1 MKKTLKIVSLLLIL
15 AMVLSACGK
24 PKEEENKAFS
34 YSKPYADNGYWKD
47 LTASEYVKL
56 PDLKEMSLDKS
67 KIEEQIAMF
76 LAYYPDSKQVDD
88 RAVIDGDSVNIDYE
102 GKIDGVAFE
111 GGSTEGLGTTV
122 TLGVTNY
129 IDGFL
134 NQLVGHFPGEIFDIN
149 VTFPNPYPDEENN
162 KPELAGKD
170 AVFTIKINYIVEYE
184 LPEWNDEFVAAN
196 LYSLYGWQTAAE
208 AEENIRA
215 VIVEDYLLT
224 NSEFVKD
231 VPQEMIDYLTDL
243 RLNYYEGYAAASNI
257 EINSFLQY
265 YQIAESVEAF
275 RESYKKEAT
284 EGSKFNL
291 IYQAVA
297 GAEGYTVSDEEI
309 KQYFMD
315 MNGVEDYSEYETA
328 FGLPYIKAVI
338 MYEKMSN
345 KLVETALSNANKK

>member
-1 MKKTLKIVSLLLIL
+1 MKKTLKIIALLLVL
-15 AMVLSACGK
+15 AIALCACGK
-24 PKEEENKAFS
+24 KEEDTAFS

-47 LTASEYVKL
+47 LTASEYVKI
-56 PDLKEMSLDKS
+56 PDLTTMKLDQS
-67 KIEEQIAMF
+67 EIDAQIAMF
-76 LAYYPDSKQVDD
+76 LAYYPDSKEVED

-102 GKIDGVAFE
+102 GKIDGVAFD
-111 GGSTEGLGTTV
+111 GGSTDGLGTTV

-134 NQLVGHFPGEIFDIN
+134 DQLVGHFPGEIFDIN
-149 VTFPNPYPDEENN
+149 VTFPNPYPDEEHN

-184 LPEWNDEFVAAN
+184 LPEWNDEFVAGN

-208 AEENIRA
+208 AEENIKA
-215 VIVEDYLLT
+215 VIVEDYLLD
-224 NSEFVKD
+224 NSEFIKD
-231 VPQEMIDYLTDL
+231 IPQEMIDYLTDL
-243 RLNYYEGYAAASNI
+243 RLNYYESYASASNI

-265 YQIAESVEAF
+265 YQIADSVEAF
-275 RESYKKEAT
+275 RESYKEEAT

-297 GAEGYTVSDEEI
+297 EAEGYTVSDEEI
-309 KQYFMD
+309 KQYFLD
-315 MNGVEDYSEYETA
+315 MNGVEDYSEYEQA

-345 KLVETALSNANKK
+345 KLVETALSNAAKK